1 MCYWLFYSVHNCKLC
16 VMIYEEQTK
25 SFPKLYYPFFLLL
38 VTVCFASLGKAC
50 IYVKLHR
57 QKESCCKYL
66 LNCGTAKKIRFCQVG
81 RRVEQGWSVL
91 TYFCSSA

>member
-1 MCYWLFYSVHNCKLC
+1 
-16 VMIYEEQTK
+16 MIYEEQTK

-66 LNCGTAKKIRFCQVG
+66 LNCGTAKKYDFVRLAEELSRDGLF
-81 RRVEQGWSVL
+81 SL
-91 TYFCSSA
+91 TSALLLDL